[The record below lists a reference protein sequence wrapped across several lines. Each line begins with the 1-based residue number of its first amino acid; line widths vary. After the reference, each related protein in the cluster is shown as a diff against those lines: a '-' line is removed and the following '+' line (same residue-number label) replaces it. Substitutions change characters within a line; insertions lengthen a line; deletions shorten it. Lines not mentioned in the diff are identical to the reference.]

1 MAEKRLTIDSSLTR
15 KGFKKNTQNN
25 HYYYKLIID
34 GKITNIRTKMS
45 TGSNHKTIGDNLLV
59 QMYKQLK
66 MNNIAEFRKYIE
78 CTYSYESYIK
88 SLKEKNYI

>member
-1 MAEKRLTIDSSLTR
+1 
-15 KGFKKNTQNN
+15 
-25 HYYYKLIID
+25 
-34 GKITNIRTKMS
+34 MS

-78 CTYSYESYIK
+78 CTYSYDSYIK
-88 SLKEKNYI
+88 SLKEMNYI